1 MTIGTRVEMVTFRN
15 SFLLPGMER
24 EHPPGV
30 FEVHITEEPLNVMW
44 EAYHR
49 TMNLMLTRG
58 GVTEAIKVTR
68 DDLEAALAK
77 DGGDG

>member
-44 EAYHR
+44 KP
-49 TMNLMLTRG
+49 T
-58 GVTEAIKVTR
+58 TER
-68 DDLEAALAK
+68 
-77 DGGDG
+77 

>member
-1 MTIGTRVEMVTFRN
+1 
-15 SFLLPGMER
+15 
-24 EHPPGV
+24 
-30 FEVHITEEPLNVMW
+30 
-44 EAYHR
+44 
-49 TMNLMLTRG
+49 MNLMLTRG